1 MNVSSFVFEQVLK
14 QLKIPSQA
22 IHQLQIAGQLS
33 DVGGS
38 GFPGELFQLSAP
50 MITRG
55 LLNYALLQMK
65 RDWVYPHWVHRQ
77 LDPKS
82 ESFIAR
88 SQNPLLLNIT
98 HRNWTLLGSPTGK
111 YEAII
116 DPRGLATPLPREWSI
131 DIWLKTEKDL
141 FLPSFHA
148 PSSQNYDTQA
158 PRVITQFKVD
168 DFILDIEA
176 FVDST
181 NHGRDV
187 LFQRVTVINNGT
199 LPGRLAVCVA
209 VRPFNP
215 EGVSPIHR
223 IEYHPSRQIV
233 VDQYLG
239 VVFAEEPRVVFCSN
253 SEQGDVVNL
262 LREQNLER
270 WNEEDGTIREKQA
283 ISCAVGL
290 AHAVTVFPLK
300 LASGERRSIHYS
312 TALGTKEEL
321 RLLPSKSTWRVS
333 FESRLE
339 RQQIHWAK
347 ERSLGAQ
354 ISLAD
359 KSLQKIFDANVLALL
374 QLHDG
379 EFISPGP
386 YLYHYFWFRDAAPML
401 YALDRLGFHKR
412 VRQVIDGF
420 PKRQMSDGFFRGPD
434 GEWDSNG
441 EALWVVEQ
449 HAKLTHSYSWMK
461 HSFPSFQRATEWILK
476 KKRTSKD
483 TATTHRGLLPPSLSA
498 EHFGTVDQYY
508 WDSFWGLAGIRSAAR
523 LAHMVHQEE
532 LAARWEREAE
542 TFAGDIHRSLEKIAA
557 CLGNELIPASPSR
570 SFDESAIGFVCGI
583 YPLALEDVYPTA
595 FKTTLDE
602 FTNRYVDEKG
612 FYHPIIH
619 SGYNAYLTLQLAH
632 AYLLQNDPT
641 RAWHIA
647 NTIFRQCISPYSLP
661 EAIHPKTGGGAMGD
675 GHHGWAA
682 AEIVSFLL
690 DCLVREQ
697 GSVLYI
703 FKGILPGMLPWG
715 TDSSIQ
721 RVATSFG
728 AIGCSLKYETAKK
741 ALCTIMIE
749 PISEKKPEEIEIT
762 FPFVLKRVLSVAS
775 KMEIDVKRE
784 EEKTTIKF
792 SSGNAVLLLEQ

>member
-1 MNVSSFVFEQVLK
+1 MNVSSFAFEQVLK

-33 DVGGS
+33 DVDGS
-38 GFPGELFQLSAP
+38 GFPAELFQLSAP

-77 LDPKS
+77 LDPKN

-111 YEAII
+111 HEAII

-131 DIWLKTEKDL
+131 DVWLKTEKDL
-141 FLPSFHA
+141 FLPSFHF
-148 PSSQNYDTQA
+148 PSSQKFDTQA
-158 PRVITQFKVD
+158 PRVITRFEVD
-168 DFILDIEA
+168 GFVLDLEA

-187 LFQRVTVINNGT
+187 LFQRITVMNDGKLSGN
-199 LPGRLAVCVA
+199 LAVCVA

-223 IEYHPSRQIV
+223 IEYRPSRQIV
-233 VDQYLG
+233 IDQCLG
-239 VVFAEEPRVVFCSN
+239 IVFAEEPRAVFCSN

-262 LREQNLER
+262 LRQQNLQR
-270 WNEEDGTIREKQA
+270 WYEEDENIQEKQS
-283 ISCAVGL
+283 ISCTIGL
-290 AHAVTVFPLK
+290 AHAVVVFPLK
-300 LASGERRSIHYS
+300 LLPGQHHSIHYS

-321 RLLPSKSTWRVS
+321 HLLQPKATWRVS
-333 FESRLE
+333 FENRLE
-339 RQQIHWAK
+339 RHQTHWIK

-354 ISLAD
+354 ITLAD
-359 KSLQKIFDANVLALL
+359 ESLQKMFDANVLALL

-379 EFISPGP
+379 KFISPGP
-386 YLYHYFWFRDAAPML
+386 YLYHHFWFRDAAPMV
-401 YALDRLGFHKR
+401 YALDRMGFHRR
-412 VRQVIDGF
+412 VRQVIDAF
-420 PKRQMSDGFFRGPD
+420 PERQMSDGFFRGPD

-449 HAKLTHSYSWMK
+449 HAKLTHSYSWLN
-461 HSFPSFQRATEWILK
+461 HYFPSLQRAAEWILK

-508 WDSFWGLAGIRSAAR
+508 WDSFWGLAGIRSAVG
-523 LAHMVHQEE
+523 LAHKVHKEE
-532 LAARWEREAE
+532 LAVHWEREAE
-542 TFAGDIHRSLEKIAA
+542 MFAGDIYRSLEKVAA
-557 CLGNELIPASPSR
+557 RLGREVIPASPSR
-570 SFDESAIGFVCGI
+570 PFDESAIGFVCGI
-583 YPLALEDVYPTA
+583 YPLALEDVYPNA
-595 FKTTLDE
+595 FQMTLDE
-602 FTNRYVDEKG
+602 FTDRYVDEKG

-632 AYLLQNDPT
+632 AYLLRNNPQ
-641 RAWHIA
+641 RAWRIA
-647 NTIFRQCISPYSLP
+647 NTIFHRCISPYSLP

-675 GHHGWAA
+675 GHHGWVA
-682 AEIVSFLL
+682 AEIVLFLL
-690 DCLVREQ
+690 DCLVREKENALL
-697 GSVLYI
+697 VFHDIY
-703 FKGILPGMLPWG
+703 PGMLKWG
-715 TDSSIQ
+715 TDTSVNGI
-721 RVATSFG
+721 ATSFG
-728 AIGCSLKYETAKK
+728 KFHCSLQYETEKK
-741 ALCTIMIE
+741 ALCSLTLE
-749 PISEKKPEEIEIT
+749 LSSDTKPSIVDIRL
-762 FPFVLKRVLSVAS
+762 PFTLTRVLAVTPGI
-775 KMEIDVKRE
+775 EVQVVTE
-784 EEKTTIKF
+784 EAKTRIKC
-792 SSGNAVLLLEQ
+792 SSGNAVLLLEK